1 MSRNVLRCRGIRKLQ
16 SLLLLG
22 ALSPDRVH
30 VTTNAG
36 FRKENDEKRQ
46 EEKKEKYSWQWLN
59 RPARSGYIRVGIK
72 RAISIS
78 LGTILEKRVRAP
90 K

>member
-1 MSRNVLRCRGIRKLQ
+1 
-16 SLLLLG
+16 
-22 ALSPDRVH
+22 

-46 EEKKEKYSWQWLN
+46 EEKKEKHSWQWLN
-59 RPARSGYIRVGIK
+59 RPARSGYIRSVGIK

-90 K
+90 KRETAANVSAYHEGDDEGWR